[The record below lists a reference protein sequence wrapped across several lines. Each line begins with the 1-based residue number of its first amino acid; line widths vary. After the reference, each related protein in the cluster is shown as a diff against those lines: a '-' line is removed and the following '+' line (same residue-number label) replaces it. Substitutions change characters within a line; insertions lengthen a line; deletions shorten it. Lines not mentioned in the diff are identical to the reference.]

1 MSEQEPAPAAPR
13 ESSEATTVP
22 APDTL
27 LQGSPDGVDTDTSQL
42 RYDDLDGAHVME
54 RRIKTGDNLGN
65 LSFIELLIILTCY
78 AFFFFKFIP
87 HFRAHPNWDD
97 ALVLA
102 AEAETI
108 LLLLIRR
115 PAQSFSAAPT
125 AWFLAMV
132 TTVVP
137 PLLLYPA
144 PPSLEPA
151 WIGAALLTAGLLA
164 RMVCTLF
171 LGRSF
176 GLVAANRGVKRSG
189 PYRLVRHP
197 IYASYLFVHA
207 GILWFNPS
215 LWNVAAYVA
224 CWSLMIPRI
233 LVEEEHLRQDPAYVE
248 YAQAVRYRLI
258 PGVF

>member
-1 MSEQEPAPAAPR
+1 MSEPEPTRAAPG

-27 LQGSPDGVDTDTSQL
+27 SPEPPPSADGGISQL
-42 RYDDLDGAHVME
+42 RSVDLDSSPDIE
-54 RRIKTGDNLGN
+54 RRIKTGDNIGN

-78 AFFFFKFIP
+78 AFFFYKFVP
-87 HFRAHPNWDD
+87 AFRAAPTWGG

-115 PAQSFSAAPT
+115 PAHSFSAEPM
-125 AWFLAMV
+125 AWFLAMAS
-132 TTVVP
+132 TVVE
-137 PLLLYPA
+137 PLLIYPA
-144 PPSLEPA
+144 PPLDPP
-151 WIGAALLTAGLLA
+151 WVGATLVAVGLCA

-176 GLVAANRGVKRSG
+176 GLVAANRGVQRGG
-189 PYRLVRHP
+189 PYRIVRHP

-207 GILWFNPS
+207 GVLWFNPS
-215 LWNVAAYVA
+215 LWNVAAYMA
-224 CWSLMIPRI
+224 CWGLMIPRL
-233 LVEEEHLRQDPAYVE
+233 LVEESHLRQDPAYVE
-248 YAQAVRYRLI
+248 YAQVVRYRLI